1 MKTYM
6 EQNIAAVSQ
15 FAQEVSKAKDLQD
28 FRGFS
33 LSLRKRSG
41 RLSLSRRKS
50 YPRPREKCDENDEG
64 FVHLKRRERPSIRKS
79 APACSGHPERDGNR
93 VRGAEDGKGKKLSQV
108 YKNNGS
114 FGPDEI
120 NVMTAAYEGAL
131 IDLSV
136 ANRDDPITDLIAKAI
151 VNVTATGE
159 RDPIL
164 VKERAINVLGVR
176 RPTAA

>member
-1 MKTYM
+1 MAIDRL
-6 EQNIAAVSQ
+6 IA
-15 FAQEVSKAKDLQD
+15 
-28 FRGFS
+28 
-33 LSLRKRSG
+33 
-41 RLSLSRRKS
+41 
-50 YPRPREKCDENDEG
+50 
-64 FVHLKRRERPSIRKS
+64 
-79 APACSGHPERDGNR
+79 
-93 VRGAEDGKGKKLSQV
+93 
-108 YKNNGS
+108 NGS

-120 NVMTAAYEGAL
+120 KVMTAAYEGAL

-164 VKERAINVLGVR
+164 VKERAINALGVR

>member
-1 MKTYM
+1 M
-6 EQNIAAVSQ
+6 
-15 FAQEVSKAKDLQD
+15 
-28 FRGFS
+28 
-33 LSLRKRSG
+33 
-41 RLSLSRRKS
+41 
-50 YPRPREKCDENDEG
+50 
-64 FVHLKRRERPSIRKS
+64 
-79 APACSGHPERDGNR
+79 
-93 VRGAEDGKGKKLSQV
+93 RGAEDGKGKKLSQV
-108 YKNNGS
+108 GDKNNGS